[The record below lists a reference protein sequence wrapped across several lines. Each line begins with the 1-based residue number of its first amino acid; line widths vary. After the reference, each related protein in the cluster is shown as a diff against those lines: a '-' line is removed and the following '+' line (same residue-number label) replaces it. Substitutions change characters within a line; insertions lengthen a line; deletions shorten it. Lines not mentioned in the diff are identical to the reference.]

1 MLHIVPACF
10 PLLSVRGTQG
20 FRFGLKKNERLPLG
34 DPVERIED
42 RLKDGDNDK
51 EYIDAVEE
59 VVASASVAIREAIE
73 QGKIDLGDDTV
84 VVPNAE
90 RSVQYPYKANEPKRK
105 QKGKK
110 EENISMRQFWRYRT
124 YKRDE
129 IRDDGTKIP
138 HTFHWL
144 WTMQKLSEY
153 FIINVLN
160 R

>member
-1 MLHIVPACF
+1 MNA
-10 PLLSVRGTQG
+10 TQG

-34 DPVERIED
+34 DPIIEQNIMRD
-42 RLKDGDNDK
+42 KLDK
-51 EYIDAVEE
+51 ESEMEDDKVYVDPAEE
-59 VVASASVAIREAIE
+59 IGAAAMAAIREACE

-84 VVPNAE
+84 VAPE
-90 RSVQYPYKANEPKRK
+90 HEKTTYEPKRK

-124 YKRDE
+124 YERDE
-129 IRDDGTKIP
+129 LKDDGKSIP

-144 WTMQKLSEY
+144 WTMRKLSEY